1 MTDLVKEMNEEVKR
15 IVSSGVDAIQASVIY
30 YVINQMHEQVNKLVS
45 SGAEFVAIEVVQCG
59 RPVNPQARS
68 LDVLFNQ
75 NVSALEERNKQLEA
89 ALKDPTLD
97 MLIAGKKS
105 LYSCSEDP
113 ELDDARKCFKAMVAA
128 LGEKKDG

>member
-68 LDVLFNQ
+68 LDDLYKRG
-75 NVSALEERNKQLEA
+75 VSALEERNKQLEA
-89 ALKDPTLD
+89 ALKFYECGCKQDSCTPEEPKFRSIKCGW
-97 MLIAGKKS
+97 IAK
-105 LYSCSEDP
+105 
-113 ELDDARKCFKAMVAA
+113 AA
-128 LGEKKDG
+128 LGEKRDG

>member
-1 MTDLVKEMNEEVKR
+1 MTDDLVKRLRAFEQWMRDPDDRNFTLSSDLFDEAADRIEE
-15 IVSSGVDAIQASVIY
+15 
-30 YVINQMHEQVNKLVS
+30 
-45 SGAEFVAIEVVQCG
+45 
-59 RPVNPQARS
+59 
-68 LDVLFNQ
+68 
-75 NVSALEERNKQLEA
+75 LEA

-128 LGEKKDG
+128 LGEKTDG

>member
-1 MTDLVKEMNEEVKR
+1 VNDIRYEIELITPGLNFIEEHVEGAKSLIEQTNKTLHQAAER
-15 IVSSGVDAIQASVIY
+15 ID
-30 YVINQMHEQVNKLVS
+30 
-45 SGAEFVAIEVVQCG
+45 
-59 RPVNPQARS
+59 
-68 LDVLFNQ
+68 
-75 NVSALEERNKQLEA
+75 QLEA
-89 ALKDPTLD
+89 ALREPTLD

>member
-1 MTDLVKEMNEEVKR
+1 MTDDLVKRLRDTFFSVDPFDAMIFQEAADRIEE
-15 IVSSGVDAIQASVIY
+15 
-30 YVINQMHEQVNKLVS
+30 
-45 SGAEFVAIEVVQCG
+45 
-59 RPVNPQARS
+59 
-68 LDVLFNQ
+68 
-75 NVSALEERNKQLEA
+75 LEA

-128 LGEKKDG
+128 LGEKTDG